1 MIPFSNLLSN
11 VNGTL
16 NAITVSGDA
25 VGDILL
31 YGHGAGMMPTASSVV
46 SDIVDLSRNIRLNAT
61 GRVPLMSY
69 QSDRVKPIPVLPIK
83 DITTRYYFRFLAM
96 DKPGVLSKIS
106 GILGKYAISL
116 KSVHQKGRKTNGAV
130 PVVMFSHSAK
140 EDDVQKALFEIK
152 SLDVVSHD
160 PMLVRIEESEDD
172 D

>member
-1 MIPFSNLLSN
+1 MIPFGNLLSN

-16 NAITVSGDA
+16 NAITVTGDA

-31 YGHGAGMMPTASSVV
+31 YGHGAGMMPTASAVV
-46 SDIVDLSRNIRLNAT
+46 GDIVDLSRNILLHTT

-69 QSDRVKPIPVLPIK
+69 QANRVKSIPVLPIK

-96 DKPGVLSKIS
+96 DQPGVLSKIA
-106 GILGKYAISL
+106 GILGKYEISL

-130 PVVMFSHSAK
+130 PVVMFSHSAR

-152 SLDVVSHD
+152 SLDVISHD
-160 PMLVRIEESEDD
+160 PMLIRIEDEENE
-172 D
+172 